1 MHINEMFNPSLDCF
15 IRTGSTDQRG
25 RIHFHPFNARTQFSI
40 ICWFWKHPP
49 AGLFFFLF
57 FPQDEMLL
65 YDKDSKIY
73 CDVSAESLSWYLLYP
88 ILEKKKKE
96 RKFYNQNLKQTY
108 SVVFHFRNMMIKLN
122 LIASSSL
129 CWLGKHKIRKKQF

>member
-1 MHINEMFNPSLDCF
+1 MFNPSLDCF

-25 RIHFHPFNARTQFSI
+25 CIHFHPFNARTQFSI

-49 AGLFFFLF
+49 AGVFFFFF
-57 FPQDEMLL
+57 FPRMKCCFMTKTIRFIVMFLL
-65 YDKDSKIY
+65 KFYHDIY
-73 CDVSAESLSWYLLYP
+73 LIQFW
-88 ILEKKKKE
+88 KRKRKKE

-108 SVVFHFRNMMIKLN
+108 SVVFHFRNMVIKLN

-129 CWLGKHKIRKKQF
+129 CWLGKHKIRKKYF